1 MKRLFILPFVLMLT
15 IASCQKNN
23 ELPNPEPINLNA
35 KALEIIQADNQ
46 FGLDL
51 FKQLADTGYAENN
64 IMISPLSVSQALCM
78 AYNGADGE
86 TKTAFEE
93 TLHFTDMTMEDV
105 NQSAQNLTKAL
116 LSVDP
121 KVTLNIANSIWYKD
135 NFAVENDFIERNQT
149 FYDAV
154 VKPVDFNSSQ
164 TVNKINNWVDDKT
177 NGKIDKIIDQLS
189 PLDRMIL
196 INAIYFKGE
205 WRNQFKKEKTETDQ
219 FHLETWGTVDVPMMH
234 TTGNYPYF
242 ENEILDA
249 LEMSY
254 GRGNFSMVVLLPKEG
269 YRVNDILD
277 TLSAEVWKSWEDQFY
292 VSNDVPV
299 LFPKFKF
306 KYESSLVKVLSALGL
321 SVAFDADADFSGI
334 NKNTDLHISE
344 VMHKTFIQVDEEG
357 TEAAAVTS
365 VTIGTTSVGPGMP
378 FVADHPFV
386 FMIKEKYTHAIL
398 FIGVMANPEIG
409 N

>member
-1 MKRLFILPFVLMLT
+1 
-15 IASCQKNN
+15 
-23 ELPNPEPINLNA
+23 
-35 KALEIIQADNQ
+35 
-46 FGLDL
+46 
-51 FKQLADTGYAENN
+51 
-64 IMISPLSVSQALCM
+64 
-78 AYNGADGE
+78 
-86 TKTAFEE
+86 
-93 TLHFTDMTMEDV
+93 MEDG

-121 KVTLNIANSIWYKD
+121 KVTLNIANSIWNKD

-149 FYDAV
+149 FYNAV

-177 NGKIDKIIDQLS
+177 NGKINKIIDQLS

-306 KYESSLVKVLSALGL
+306 KYESSLVKVLSTLGL
-321 SVAFDADADFSGI
+321 SVAFDTDANFSGI

>member
-1 MKRLFILPFVLMLT
+1 MKRLFILPLILILT

-23 ELPNPEPINLNA
+23 ELPDPEPINLNA

-46 FGLDL
+46 FGLDM
-51 FKQLADTGYAENN
+51 FKLLTDTGFVEKN

-78 AYNGADGE
+78 TYNGANGK
-86 TKTAFEE
+86 TKKAFEE
-93 TLHFTDMTMEDV
+93 TLHFNNTTIEEV
-105 NQSAQNLTKAL
+105 NKSALDLTKAL

-121 KVTLNIANSIWYKD
+121 QVTLNIANSIWYKD
-135 NFAVENDFIERNQT
+135 NFTVENDFIERNQT
-149 FYDAV
+149 YYNAF

-177 NGKIDKIIDQLS
+177 NGKIDKIIDHLS
-189 PLDRMIL
+189 PLDRLIL

-205 WRNQFKKEKTETDQ
+205 WRNQFKKDKTETDQ
-219 FHLETWGTVDVPMMH
+219 FHLETWGAVNVPMMH
-234 TTGNYPYF
+234 TTGDYPYF

-249 LEMSY
+249 LEMPY

-277 TLSAEVWKSWEDQFY
+277 TLNAEVWKSWEEQFF

-299 LFPKFKF
+299 VFPKFKF
-306 KYESSLVKVLSALGL
+306 KYERSLVNVLSKLGL
-321 SVAFDADADFSGI
+321 SVAFHDDADFTGI
-334 NKNTDLHISE
+334 NKNIDLHISE
-344 VMHKTFIQVDEEG
+344 VMHKTFVQIDEEG

-365 VTIGTTSVGPGMP
+365 VTVGTTSVGPGMP
-378 FVADHPFV
+378 FVADHPFI

-398 FIGVMANPEIG
+398 FIGVMANPEIED
-409 N
+409 